1 MSYSFEY
8 IDIILL
14 AMIAGFIFLRLRG
27 ILGKKSGYEDEMA
40 SSFPHDFSK
49 EPLQK
54 NPKNM
59 EFDDEAKN
67 NFIKGAK
74 IAYEN
79 GNKAEIS
86 CFNDPYVLGN
96 VDSLTSGI
104 VTIKYG
110 PAYYVFSEECHQITL
125 VTVMIAKSYSGGTAC

>member
-1 MSYSFEY
+1 MNCMIVSKH
-8 IDIILL
+8 
-14 AMIAGFIFLRLRG
+14 AMKRAHQRLSLKKKAVLRT
-27 ILGKKSGYEDEMA
+27 
-40 SSFPHDFSK
+40 
-49 EPLQK
+49 
-54 NPKNM
+54 
-59 EFDDEAKN
+59 
-67 NFIKGAK
+67 AK

-86 CFNDPYVLGN
+86 CLNDPYVLGN

-125 VTVMIAKSYSGGTAC
+125 VTVMIAKSYSGGAAF

>member
-1 MSYSFEY
+1 MNC
-8 IDIILL
+8 IIVSKH
-14 AMIAGFIFLRLRG
+14 AMKRAHQRLSLKKKAVLRT
-27 ILGKKSGYEDEMA
+27 
-40 SSFPHDFSK
+40 
-49 EPLQK
+49 
-54 NPKNM
+54 
-59 EFDDEAKN
+59 
-67 NFIKGAK
+67 AK

-86 CFNDPYVLGN
+86 CLNDPYVLGN

-125 VTVMIAKSYSGGTAC
+125 VTVMIAKSYSGGAAC